1 MRQIIL
7 FLNLILFFGCVD
19 VKIKSEIPKKTYY
32 DLDTTGLKNSTC
44 SNFNIVGLGGVLAV
58 TSLNNK
64 NILHKKSS
72 GEISTYGDVQWVDHP
87 KDMIQSMLIK
97 QGYERCISFE
107 RSSMGKVKKIV
118 TLEILFLGFLDSSP
132 NVEFAY
138 KITDDRLNVIA
149 MGVIKKSKENGEVSD
164 LQKLAQ
170 EGVNEF
176 LELVSR

>member
-1 MRQIIL
+1 MRQIVL
-7 FLNLILFFGCVD
+7 LLNLMLFFGCVD

-44 SNFNIVGLGGVLAV
+44 SNFNIIGLGGVLAV

-72 GEISTYGDVQWVDHP
+72 GEISTYGDVQWIDHP

-97 QGYERCISFE
+97 QGYEKCISFE
-107 RSSMGKVKKIV
+107 RNSMSKVKKFV
-118 TLEILFLGFLDSSP
+118 TLEILFLGFLDSNP

-138 KITDDRLNVIA
+138 KIVNDRFNVIA
-149 MGVIKKSKENGEVSD
+149 MGVIKKTKEGGDLSD
-164 LQKLAQ
+164 LQKLSQ
-170 EGVNEF
+170 DGINEL
-176 LELVSR
+176 LELISK